1 MPILNVKISGHAS
14 PKRSQDI
21 AHMLSLHTQ
30 NILHKKPE
38 LIAITITYLDPEH
51 WIVGGQTLFAQNKS
65 SIYLDIKVTDETNTK
80 DEKAAYI
87 QAVFNSFETL
97 LGDLHPESYIYVQ
110 DVRATAYGYGG
121 LTQEHRYQH
130 A

>member
-1 MPILNVKISGHAS
+1 MPILNVKVSGEPS
-14 PKRSQDI
+14 SKRSQDI

-30 NILHKKPE
+30 RILRKKPE
-38 LIAITITYLDPEH
+38 LIAITISYIEPEH
-51 WIVGGQTLFAQNKS
+51 WIVGGQPLSGQKKS

-87 QAVFNSFETL
+87 QAVFNSFKDM
-97 LGDLHPESYIYVQ
+97 LGDLHPESYIYVE

-121 LTQEHRYQH
+121 CTQEQRYQH